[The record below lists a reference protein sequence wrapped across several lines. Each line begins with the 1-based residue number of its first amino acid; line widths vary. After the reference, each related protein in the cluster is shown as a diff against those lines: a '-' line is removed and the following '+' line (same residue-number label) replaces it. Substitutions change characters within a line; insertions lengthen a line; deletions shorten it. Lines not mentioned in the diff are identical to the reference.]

1 MSRPAVMRTRRF
13 SSGILKTF
21 WKLASPSIT
30 RPRPSWRPE
39 LPRARPWPRSWPS
52 PTHSRRAPAPS
63 ARAVLDQARLHQ
75 AFGIDHGV
83 GGERAQRLEVH
94 DRVVLTAA
102 VRLEAA
108 LGQPA
113 VERHLPALE
122 ATVLAAAGAR
132 IVALVALGRR
142 LPVAGS
148 RPASHALAGLHG
160 PRRRPEA

>member
-21 WKLASPSIT
+21 WKLARPSIT
-30 RPRPSWRPE
+30 RPTPSWRPG

-63 ARAVLDQARLHQ
+63 ARARPHQ

-94 DRVVLTAA
+94 DRIVLTAA
-102 VRLEAA
+102 VWQEAA

-113 VERHLPALE
+113 VEGHLPALE

-132 IVALVALGRR
+132 VVTL
-142 LPVAGS
+142 
-148 RPASHALAGLHG
+148 
-160 PRRRPEA
+160 